1 MPASR
6 QMRLATARAID
17 LSVLGCSDDNKKVDC
32 AMQSARDRLEAVLSR
47 LAARVGDESV
57 FVKLY
62 PEAARATA
70 DAADTRR
77 RAGVT
82 LGPLDRAIVSIKDLF
97 DVAGEPTTA
106 GSLLLSTAPPALRD
120 AAVVRRLR
128 QAGAVIFGKTN
139 MTEFAFTAIGVNPH
153 YGTPGNA
160 TDASRIAG
168 GSSSGAGVSVAEG
181 TSEISIGS
189 DTGGSVRIPA
199 ALNGV
204 VGFKPTARRV
214 PPDGAFSLSD
224 TLDSIGPLARTVAE
238 CAAADAAMAGEEFA
252 ALVPLPLAGLRIG
265 VPRGVLFED
274 TEEEVSAAF
283 DRCART
289 LELAGARL
297 ADLSIDDLLADLRAV
312 TRRASIAAMEGAEV
326 HADWLATG
334 ATTPVD
340 PRVSEPLSRAAAV
353 PATVYIRAIR
363 RRTALV
369 AAMDERLA
377 SLDVLALPT
386 TPLTAPTIVSMTSD
400 EALCERTEGLLLRNT
415 QVANQFD
422 LCAISLPMPVMTLPA
437 GLMLVARHGDDRR
450 LLRIAAEVEALL
462 GR

>member
-1 MPASR
+1 
-6 QMRLATARAID
+6 
-17 LSVLGCSDDNKKVDC
+17 
-32 AMQSARDRLEAVLSR
+32 MQSVRDRLEVVLSR
-47 LAARVGDESV
+47 LAVRADNESV

-62 PEAARATA
+62 PEAARAAA

-77 RAGVT
+77 KAGVR
-82 LGPLDRAIVSIKDLF
+82 LGPLDGAIVSIKDLF

-106 GSLLLSTAPPALRD
+106 GSLLLSTAALALQD
-120 AAVVRRLR
+120 AVIVRRLR

-181 TSEISIGS
+181 TSEASIGS

-199 ALNGV
+199 SLNGV

-214 PPDGAFSLSD
+214 PRVGVFPLSD
-224 TLDSIGPLARTVAE
+224 TLDSIGPLARTVVE
-238 CAAADAAMAGEEFA
+238 CAAADAVMAGEEPM
-252 ALVPLPLAGLRIG
+252 ALLPLPLDGLRIG
-265 VPRGVLFED
+265 IPRGVLFDD
-274 TEEEVSAAF
+274 TEEEVAAAF
-283 DRCART
+283 DRFVRKV
-289 LELAGARL
+289 ELAGARL
-297 ADLSIDDLLADLRAV
+297 ADLPIDDLLADLRAV
-312 TRRASIAAMEGAEV
+312 TKRASIAAMEGAEV

-353 PATVYIRAIR
+353 PATAYIRAIR

-377 SLDVLALPT
+377 SVDVLALPT
-386 TPLTAPTIVSMTSD
+386 TPVTAPTIVSMTSD

-422 LCAISLPMPVMTLPA
+422 LCAISLPMPEMARPA
-437 GLMLVARHGDDRR
+437 GLMLVARNGHDHR

>member
-1 MPASR
+1 
-6 QMRLATARAID
+6 
-17 LSVLGCSDDNKKVDC
+17 
-32 AMQSARDRLEAVLSR
+32 MQSARDRLEAVLSR
-47 LAARVGDESV
+47 LAVRANNESV

-62 PEAARATA
+62 PEAARVAA
-70 DAADTRR
+70 DAADARR
-77 RAGVT
+77 KAGVT
-82 LGPLDRAIVSIKDLF
+82 LGPLDGAIVSIKDLF

-106 GSLLLSTAPPALRD
+106 GSLLLGAAAPALRD
-120 AAVVRRLR
+120 AVIVRRLR

-168 GSSSGAGVSVAEG
+168 GSSSGAGVSVGEG

-199 ALNGV
+199 SLNGV

-214 PPDGAFSLSD
+214 PRDGVFPLSV

-238 CAAADAAMAGEEFA
+238 CAATDAVMAGEEPL
-252 ALVPLPLAGLRIG
+252 ALIPLPLAGLRIG
-265 VPRGVLFED
+265 VPRGVLFDD
-274 TEEEVSAAF
+274 TEEEVAVAF
-283 DRCART
+283 DRCVRT
-289 LELAGARL
+289 VELAGARL
-297 ADLSIDDLLADLRAV
+297 ADLSIDDLLADLRGV
-312 TRRASIAAMEGAEV
+312 TGRASIAAMEGAEV

-353 PATVYIRAIR
+353 PATAYIRAIR
-363 RRTALV
+363 RRAALV
-369 AAMDERLA
+369 DAMDERLA
-377 SLDVLALPT
+377 SIDVLALPT
-386 TPLTAPTIVSMTSD
+386 TPVTAPTIVSMTSD
-400 EALCERTEGLLLRNT
+400 DVLCERTEGLLLRNT

-422 LCAISLPMPVMTLPA
+422 LCAISLPMPGMTRPA
-437 GLMLVARHGDDRR
+437 GLMLVARNGHDHR

-462 GR
+462 RR